1 MIRAFFNEKASIWD
15 ESVAEKDVTKL
26 ENVARQLNLE
36 LGTTV
41 LDIGTGT
48 GVFVPYLVKKMGQEG
63 QLVAFDIAEKM
74 LQVARAKGIP
84 GKITY
89 VQADVNFIPL
99 VDEHFDAVVCYSSF
113 PHFENKAKAL
123 YEIKRVLK
131 KGGRLFVCH
140 TASRDN
146 INAIHSQIPGFA
158 SHILPNRGE
167 MKRLLLESGFI
178 EVEVYDTTQSYFAA
192 GKRP

>member
-89 VQADVNFIPL
+89 VQADVAFMPL

-113 PHFENKAKAL
+113 PHFDNKVKAL
-123 YEIKRVLK
+123 HEIKRVLK

-146 INAIHSQIPGFA
+146 INKIHSQIPGFA

-167 MKRLLLESGFI
+167 MKRLLLENGFVD
-178 EVEVYDTTQSYFAA
+178 VEVYDTTQSYFAT
-192 GKRP
+192 GMRP